1 MENIMTP
8 RRQEVINGKKI
19 KEYYWAGDLVVYVDH
34 HAVDSSFEKTC
45 EDIREDKEIQW
56 TKR

>member
-1 MENIMTP
+1 MTP